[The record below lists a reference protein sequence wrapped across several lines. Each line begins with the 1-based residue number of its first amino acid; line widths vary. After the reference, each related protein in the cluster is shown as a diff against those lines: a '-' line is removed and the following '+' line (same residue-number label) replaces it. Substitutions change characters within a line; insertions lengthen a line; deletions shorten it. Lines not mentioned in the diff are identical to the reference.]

1 MSFLGNRCVQGC
13 KTDQVGYRFG
23 RDVGSTLVWHLSHIV
38 GLLQLVDIVVAVHRV
53 VIVLVHVRLLTYLL
67 LEILVTD
74 SWRYMCLIGSNC

>member
-1 MSFLGNRCVQGC
+1 M
-13 KTDQVGYRFG
+13 
-23 RDVGSTLVWHLSHIV
+23 GSTLVWHLSHIV